1 MKERAMNKIDDTH
14 RKRQPAP
21 LQVSRV
27 FSAPPE
33 TVFKAWSS
41 AEHVKRWFCPSGYSV
56 PDATV
61 EMRAGGRFEVCIRS
75 PEGMEH
81 WTKGT
86 FTEVP
91 APERLTID
99 HHVIDPCGGGP
110 LFSAVTQVKLSPV
123 HGGTLMEVV
132 QTYTVAD
139 PAQAE
144 PMLKG
149 APEGWRQTL
158 DKLEA
163 EIARIQGSGGGR
175 SVVHGVFHLERTYD
189 ATPEQVYKALSDEAA
204 KNRWFY
210 GPQGWR
216 PIERFMDF
224 RVGGRE
230 RAKGRF
236 EGGVTT
242 TFDAIYHDIV
252 PRERI
257 VYTYEMH
264 LDDRKISVSLATL
277 QIEPAGAG
285 RTKLKVSEQG
295 AFLDGYD
302 DAGSRE
308 RASVALATPSPSG
321 APHSSFDALR
331 SFQPIYSPSRASRS
345 RTPMPPPSSLGRKT
359 APAVSSA
366 MRILS
371 TASFAMA
378 SGAPVSSALIADTG
392 TPAVS
397 ANFACDQPIRAR
409 AALTCAASTMDLS
422 LFRRCRGYRDGGG
435 GR

>member
-1 MKERAMNKIDDTH
+1 LR
-14 RKRQPAP
+14 
-21 LQVSRV
+21 
-27 FSAPPE
+27 SACARPR
-33 TVFKAWSS
+33 AWS
-41 AEHVKRWFCPSGYSV
+41 
-56 PDATV
+56 
-61 EMRAGGRFEVCIRS
+61 I
-75 PEGMEH
+75 

-86 FTEVP
+86 FTEVV

-99 HHVIDPCGGGP
+99 HHIIDPCGGGP
-110 LFSAVTQVKLSPV
+110 LFSAVTRVKLSTAE
-123 HGGTLMEVV
+123 GGTRMEVE

-158 DKLEA
+158 DKLDA
-163 EIARIQGSGGGR
+163 EVARIQQSDGGR
-175 SVVHGVFHLERTYD
+175 SVVHGAFHLERTYD

-224 RVGGRE
+224 RIGGRE

-264 LDDRKISVSLATL
+264 LDERKISVSLATL
-277 QIEPAGAG
+277 EIEPAGAG
-285 RTKLKVSEQG
+285 RTKLKVCEQG
-295 AFLDGYD
+295 AFLDGND

-308 RASVALATPSPSG
+308 CGTRDLLDKLGASLKS
-321 APHSSFDALR
+321 
-331 SFQPIYSPSRASRS
+331 
-345 RTPMPPPSSLGRKT
+345 
-359 APAVSSA
+359 
-366 MRILS
+366 
-371 TASFAMA
+371 
-378 SGAPVSSALIADTG
+378 
-392 TPAVS
+392 
-397 ANFACDQPIRAR
+397 
-409 AALTCAASTMDLS
+409 
-422 LFRRCRGYRDGGG
+422 
-435 GR
+435 

>member
-1 MKERAMNKIDDTH
+1 MITIDDTS
-14 RKRQPAP
+14 RKVQPAP
-21 LQVSRV
+21 LRVSRV
-27 FSAPPE
+27 FSAPRE

-41 AEHVKRWFCPSGYSV
+41 ADHLKRWFCPNGYSV
-56 PDATV
+56 PEATV
-61 EMRAGGRFEVCIRS
+61 EMRVGGRFEVCMRS
-75 PEGMEH
+75 PAGVEH

-86 FTEVP
+86 FTEVV

-110 LFSAVTQVKLSPV
+110 LFSAVTQVTLSAAA
-123 HGGTLMEVV
+123 GGTLMEVV

-144 PMLKG
+144 LMLKG

-163 EIARIQGSGGGR
+163 EIARIQASGGSR
-175 SVVHGVFHLERTYD
+175 SVVHGAFHLERTYD
-189 ATPEQVYKALSDEAA
+189 ATAEQVYRALSDEAA

-224 RVGGRE
+224 RVGGHE

-242 TFDAIYHDIV
+242 TFDAIYHDII
-252 PRERI
+252 PQKRI

-264 LDDRKISVSLATL
+264 LDERKISVSLATL
-277 QIEPAGAG
+277 EIEPAGAG
-285 RTKLKVSEQG
+285 RTKLKVCEQG

-308 RASVALATPSPSG
+308 RGTGDLLDKLGASLKS
-321 APHSSFDALR
+321 
-331 SFQPIYSPSRASRS
+331 
-345 RTPMPPPSSLGRKT
+345 
-359 APAVSSA
+359 
-366 MRILS
+366 
-371 TASFAMA
+371 
-378 SGAPVSSALIADTG
+378 
-392 TPAVS
+392 
-397 ANFACDQPIRAR
+397 
-409 AALTCAASTMDLS
+409 
-422 LFRRCRGYRDGGG
+422 
-435 GR
+435 

>member
-1 MKERAMNKIDDTH
+1 MNKIDNAS
-14 RKRQPAP
+14 RKVQPVS

-27 FSAPPE
+27 FSAPRE

-41 AEHVKRWFCPSGYSV
+41 AEHVKRWFCPDGYSV
-56 PDATV
+56 PEATV
-61 EMRAGGRFEVCIRS
+61 EMRAGGRFEVCMRS

-86 FTEVP
+86 FTEVV

-110 LFSAVTQVKLSPV
+110 LFSALTQVKFSAAA
-123 HGGTLMEVV
+123 GGTLMEVV
-132 QTYTVAD
+132 QTYTLWD

-163 EIARIQGSGGGR
+163 EIARIQGSGGR
-175 SVVHGVFHLERTYD
+175 SVVHGAFHLERTYD
-189 ATPEQVYKALSDEAA
+189 ATVEQVYQALSDETA
-204 KNRWFY
+204 KSRWFF

-216 PIERFMDF
+216 FIERRMDF

-230 RAKGRF
+230 RVKGSF

-264 LDDRKISVSLATL
+264 LDARKISVSIATL
-277 QIEPAGAG
+277 EIEPAGAG
-285 RTKLKVSEQG
+285 RTKLKVCEQG

-308 RASVALATPSPSG
+308 RGTGDLLDKLGASLKS
-321 APHSSFDALR
+321 
-331 SFQPIYSPSRASRS
+331 
-345 RTPMPPPSSLGRKT
+345 
-359 APAVSSA
+359 
-366 MRILS
+366 
-371 TASFAMA
+371 
-378 SGAPVSSALIADTG
+378 
-392 TPAVS
+392 
-397 ANFACDQPIRAR
+397 
-409 AALTCAASTMDLS
+409 
-422 LFRRCRGYRDGGG
+422 
-435 GR
+435 

>member
-1 MKERAMNKIDDTH
+1 MNTIDKTS
-14 RKRQPAP
+14 RKVQPAP
-21 LQVSRV
+21 LRVSRV
-27 FSAPPE
+27 FSAPRE

-41 AEHVKRWFCPSGYSV
+41 ADHVKRWFCPNGYSV
-56 PDATV
+56 SEATV
-61 EMRAGGRFEVCIRS
+61 EMRVGGRFEVCMRS
-75 PEGMEH
+75 PEGLEH

-86 FTEVP
+86 FTEVA

-123 HGGTLMEVV
+123 HDGTLMKVV
-132 QTYTVAD
+132 QSYTVAD
-139 PAQAE
+139 MAQVE
-144 PMLKG
+144 PMVKG

-163 EIARIQGSGGGR
+163 EIARIQGSGGSR
-175 SVVHGVFHLERTYD
+175 SVVHGVFHLERIYD

-230 RAKGRF
+230 RAKGQF

-242 TFDAIYHDIV
+242 TLDAIYHDII
-252 PRERI
+252 PQQRI

-264 LDDRKISVSLATL
+264 LDERKISVSLATL
-277 QIEPAGAG
+277 QIEPAGSG

-308 RASVALATPSPSG
+308 HGTGILLDQLGASLKS
-321 APHSSFDALR
+321 
-331 SFQPIYSPSRASRS
+331 
-345 RTPMPPPSSLGRKT
+345 
-359 APAVSSA
+359 
-366 MRILS
+366 
-371 TASFAMA
+371 
-378 SGAPVSSALIADTG
+378 
-392 TPAVS
+392 
-397 ANFACDQPIRAR
+397 
-409 AALTCAASTMDLS
+409 
-422 LFRRCRGYRDGGG
+422 
-435 GR
+435 